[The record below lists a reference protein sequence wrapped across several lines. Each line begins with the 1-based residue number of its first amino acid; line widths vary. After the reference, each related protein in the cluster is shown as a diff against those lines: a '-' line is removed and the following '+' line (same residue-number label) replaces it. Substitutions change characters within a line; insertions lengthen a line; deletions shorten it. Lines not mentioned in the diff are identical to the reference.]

1 MKKLTLKY
9 VLGYILFL
17 LLVFLISNSKVL
29 ALDYVQDINV
39 GGKSVGANFWI
50 GANSNISGTFSY
62 HGVVQD
68 TFDYLV
74 IQYCATGKV
83 TNWGNGTSVPN
94 DGIHIKTDN
103 YCGTQNYG
111 GVIQYSYYS
120 ISNWYYSDNSS
131 EKYIEST
138 NSSSFTWSNRESY
151 AVEVRL
157 LSVTTSSSLD
167 VSIAI
172 LAYLQSNGGK
182 DYNSVLNE
190 IKANQENYKQELNTV
205 NDSIQ
210 QGNQNLTDI
219 KEELTNDSVEDSTSK
234 ANDFF
239 SGFTTDTF
247 GLTSIITAPLTLIGS
262 ITSSSCSPLG
272 LKVPF
277 LDNKTLNLPC
287 MSSLYQQYFGPF
299 LTIYQTITFGLIAYW
314 VCVRIFA
321 LVKDFK
327 NPDED
332 KVEVLDL

>member
-9 VLGYILFL
+9 ILGYALFL

-29 ALDYVQDINV
+29 ALDYVQEINV
-39 GGKSVGANFWI
+39 GGKSVGSDFWLS
-50 GANSNISGTFSY
+50 ANSNSAGTFSY
-62 HGVVQD
+62 HGVVAD

-74 IQYCATGKV
+74 IQYCATGTV

-94 DGIHIKTDN
+94 DGIHIKTDR
-103 YCGTQNYG
+103 YCGMASNS
-111 GVIQYSYYS
+111 GVVQYSYYS
-120 ISNWYYSDNSS
+120 ISNWYYSDSSS
-131 EKYIEST
+131 EKYIES
-138 NSSSFTWSNRESY
+138 NSSESFTWSNRESY
-151 AVEVRL
+151 AVEVKL
-157 LSVTTSSSLD
+157 MSVTTSSSLD
-167 VSIAI
+167 LSVAI
-172 LAYLQSNGGK
+172 LAYLQSNGGHNY
-182 DYNSVLNE
+182 DSVLNE

-219 KEELTNDSVEDSTSK
+219 KEELTSDSVEDSTSK
-234 ANDFF
+234 ANEFF

-277 LDNKTLNLPC
+277 LDNETLNLPC
-287 MSSLYQQYFGPF
+287 MSSIYQQHFGSF
-299 LTIYQTITFGLIAYW
+299 LTVYQTVTFGLIAYW

>member
-9 VLGYILFL
+9 ILGYALFL

-29 ALDYVQDINV
+29 ALDYVQEINV
-39 GGKSVGANFWI
+39 GGKSIGSDFWI
-50 GANSNISGTFSY
+50 SANSNVAGTFSY

-103 YCGTQNYG
+103 YCGMQSYG
-111 GVIQYSYYS
+111 GVVQYSYYA

-138 NSSSFTWSNRESY
+138 NPETFTWSNRESY
-151 AVEVRL
+151 AVEVKL
-157 LSVTTSSSLD
+157 MSVTTSSSLD
-167 VSIAI
+167 VSVAI

-190 IKANQENYKQELNTV
+190 IKSNQESYKQELNTV

-234 ANDFF
+234 ANEFF

-277 LDNKTLNLPC
+277 LDNETLNLPC
-287 MSSLYQQYFGPF
+287 MSSIYQQHFGSF
-299 LTIYQTITFGLIAYW
+299 LTVYQTVTFGLIAYW

>member
-9 VLGYILFL
+9 ILGYALFL

-29 ALDYVQDINV
+29 ALDYYLPSKFA
-39 GGKSVGANFWI
+39 GKETNSTFWLESEQRLSGAYSYKRPTNTSVG
-50 GANSNISGTFSY
+50 
-62 HGVVQD
+62 
-68 TFDYLV
+68 DYLD
-74 IQYCATGKV
+74 ISFCATGNV
-83 TNWGNGTSVPN
+83 TTYTVDRPNIQRDPITIDTGEWCTTGSYSGTIKHSYFLVTEWTYTADSGYAYI
-94 DGIHIKTDN
+94 DG
-103 YCGTQNYG
+103 
-111 GVIQYSYYS
+111 S
-120 ISNWYYSDNSS
+120 SDSFF
-131 EKYIEST
+131 Y
-138 NSSSFTWSNRESY
+138 NSSSYSAHVLFYGIANISE
-151 AVEVRL
+151 
-157 LSVTTSSSLD
+157 LD
-167 VSIAI
+167 MSMAI
-172 LAYLQSNGGK
+172 LAYLKSTGNK

-190 IKANQENYKQELNTV
+190 IKANQESYKQELNTV

-234 ANDFF
+234 ANEFF
-239 SGFTTDTF
+239 NGFTTDTF

-287 MSSLYQQYFGPF
+287 MSSIYQQHFGSF